1 MTRMQELA
9 EFLKS
14 HEDFCLLGHLHPDGD
29 TAGCCVA
36 LALALKALGK
46 RAFVHLPGGMPT
58 QLSVFECTAVLS
70 DGGELPF
77 APQTAFAVDVSE
89 YRRMDSGVPLFD
101 ACAHSCLIDHHGT
114 NPGFGEV
121 RVIDGS
127 AAATGEL
134 VIELLDEL
142 GVTLTPEMAQW
153 LYIAISTDSGQFSF
167 SATSART
174 MEAAARC
181 LAAGADA
188 DRICQVLFRTR
199 SEGRTRLMGTVLSR
213 FEMNQEKTM
222 AWAQLTDADFAA
234 AGATREDNDN
244 LANELLQI
252 QGVQFACIE
261 EEFRGKSKF
270 SLRSR
275 GIVNVAKIAQPLG
288 GGGHALAA
296 GVTLDSPMD
305 EALKLVLER
314 AETALKENDKA

>member
-1 MTRMQELA
+1 
-9 EFLKS
+9 
-14 HEDFCLLGHLHPDGD
+14 
-29 TAGCCVA
+29 
-36 LALALKALGK
+36 
-46 RAFVHLPGGMPT
+46 
-58 QLSVFECTAVLS
+58 
-70 DGGELPF
+70 
-77 APQTAFAVDVSE
+77 
-89 YRRMDSGVPLFD
+89 
-101 ACAHSCLIDHHGT
+101 
-114 NPGFGEV
+114 
-121 RVIDGS
+121 
-127 AAATGEL
+127 
-134 VIELLDEL
+134 
-142 GVTLTPEMAQW
+142 
-153 LYIAISTDSGQFSF
+153 
-167 SATSART
+167 
-174 MEAAARC
+174 
-181 LAAGADA
+181 
-188 DRICQVLFRTR
+188 
-199 SEGRTRLMGTVLSR
+199 MGTVLSR